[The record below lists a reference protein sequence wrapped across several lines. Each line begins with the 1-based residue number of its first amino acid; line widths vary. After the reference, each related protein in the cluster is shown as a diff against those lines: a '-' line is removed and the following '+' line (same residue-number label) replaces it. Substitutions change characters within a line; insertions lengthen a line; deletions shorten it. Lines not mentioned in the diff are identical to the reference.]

1 MVWETKRIKDFA
13 SLITEK
19 TSNENKVALENIEE
33 ATGKFI
39 ETDSEFDG
47 EGIHFLKG
55 DVLYGKLRPYLR
67 KVWLS
72 NTEGNA
78 VGDIFVFRNKKNSIP
93 EYLKWLFL
101 SEDFTSKC
109 NGSTQG
115 AKMPRV
121 DSNYI
126 LTLSYELP
134 SLEIQKKIAAFLD
147 SKTQNIDKRIEL
159 LQKKKEHYVILRKAI
174 INEVVNGDEKD
185 WKICRMKD
193 VFSFSKGL
201 SITKAD
207 LVETGIPVISYGQIH
222 SKQNKSVEIDDS
234 LIRYVPESY
243 LATEK
248 NALTEQYDFI
258 FADTSEDFEGCG
270 NNVYVDRNETL
281 FAGYHTIILRNRKH
295 QDNKFLAYLFLSD
308 SWRIQIRKSVC
319 GIKVFSITQSDL
331 APVKIRI
338 PPKAKQK
345 QIVNYLDKKTSAIDS
360 IVEKITKEIDTLKI
374 YRRALVNEAVTG
386 KLNIG

>member
-174 INEVVNGDEKD
+174 ISEIVNENKSEWKKVRLKDCVREPLKYGASASGIEYDNSLPRYIRITDIDDAGNLRDDDLLSLTYENAEGYLLTNGDILLARSGATVGK
-185 WKICRMKD
+185 
-193 VFSFSKGL
+193 SFLYEDKF
-201 SITKAD
+201 
-207 LVETGIPVISYGQIH
+207 GIAAY
-222 SKQNKSVEIDDS
+222 
-234 LIRYVPESY
+234 
-243 LATEK
+243 
-248 NALTEQYDFI
+248 
-258 FADTSEDFEGCG
+258 
-270 NNVYVDRNETL
+270 
-281 FAGYHTIILRNRKH
+281 AGYL
-295 QDNKFLAYLFLSD
+295 
-308 SWRIQIRKSVC
+308 
-319 GIKVFSITQSDL
+319 IKVSLKNNFSPKYLYYYTQSIEYDNWKKRNVIQATIQNL
-331 APVKIRI
+331 SADKYNYLMIKM
-338 PPKAKQK
+338 PPLEEQVYL
-345 QIVNYLDKKTSAIDS
+345 VNFLDKKTVAIDS
-360 IVEKITKEIDTLKI
+360 IVEKITTEIDTLKI
-374 YRRALVNEAVTG
+374 YRRALINETVTG
-386 KLNIG
+386 KLNIE